1 VPTVEILFFAGCPS
15 YRKARE
21 NALRAIAAAGGE
33 AKLKMTLVRHKRDAT
48 LLEFHGSPTVRLDG
62 RDIDPE
68 GLAQAPPVGLVSRPY
83 RYKGALSSAPPESM
97 IREALRKA
105 ASEPAA
111 GPR

>member
-1 VPTVEILFFAGCPS
+1 MPTVEILFFAGCPS

-68 GLAQAPPVGLVSRPY
+68 GLAQAPPVG
-83 RYKGALSSAPPESM
+83 
-97 IREALRKA
+97 
-105 ASEPAA
+105 
-111 GPR
+111 